1 MRSTQRM
8 PLRTLRRLFQ
18 GRPRLSLRRG
28 GSGISGSKIAH
39 WVSVRSRVLI
49 RGIGFAPDEMLWF

>member
-1 MRSTQRM
+1 VRSTQRI

-28 GSGISGSKIAH
+28 GSGISGSRIAH
-39 WVSVRSRVLI
+39 WVSVKSRLI